1 MGSQISKPHLI
12 LTGILGWGIY
22 CIMENTISV
31 FCLGKYFGYYLLS
44 SCLWLLF
51 GLLASLLIY
60 WLVML
65 IGHIVRLEQ
74 VIPIQILAFFALAPA
89 CFYCL
94 IQLNK
99 SLPGTYHSL
108 LNIFLDSFVLVIFLL
123 VAFFLY
129 RTWRNRKIR
138 LFDSV
143 AYNLLFGG
151 FGISGTLLVT
161 SELQLE
167 NWPLKTALVFVFCAI
182 IPSVL
187 VLLFNRA
194 TLVKRFIY
202 VLVILVF
209 SIVLEEQYLCSFVN
223 NRVFTQA
230 RRNKNEIT
238 RAQENATNIILI
250 VADTL
255 RAKNMS
261 LYGYQ
266 RNTTPNLDIFAQDSI
281 TYLDAISSAPWTVP
295 SHASFFTGY
304 FSYIHGAD
312 HGTDEAV
319 VAFPL
324 GEGFDALAELLVSA
338 GYKTAAIVANQAC
351 LGPWTGL
358 NQGFGFYWWGRS
370 RDGGLLTSILSG
382 HLPKKA
388 RDRVFRFCGLDGS
401 TSARRINQLAVHW
414 LKSKKNYPFFMFIN
428 YMETHGRAYLP
439 PDFARRFTSPPAPSD
454 PEKDVNTGYP
464 IVTPEQT
471 DRIRSWYDNETAS
484 IDNEIGSFISVLK
497 KINLYERTLIII
509 ASDHG
514 ELLGEH
520 DDFDHG
526 FCLYNELLHVPL
538 IVKYPLCQYRNS
550 INDKPIQNV
559 DVFAEILNVAKIKI
573 PEGVQ
578 GQPFNEANH
587 PVISEARRDTR
598 LSKPWPARYDQDF
611 EAIIPVGYPQF
622 KLIRSTKGQVE
633 LFNRRDDP
641 EERYDIKDQSKKQEI
656 VQQLNSYLIK
666 LNPIRQK
673 YEALKVTPKK
683 LDDMTKERLRALGY
697 VK

>member
-31 FCLGKYFGYYLLS
+31 FCVGKYFGYYLLS

-60 WLVML
+60 WLAML

-108 LNIFLDSFVLVIFLL
+108 LNIFLDGFALVIFLL
-123 VAFFLY
+123 VAIFLY
-129 RTWRNRKIR
+129 RTWKNRKIS

-151 FGISGTLLVT
+151 FGISGTLLLT
-161 SELQLE
+161 CEPQLE
-167 NWPLKTALVFVFCAI
+167 NWPLNVALVFVFCAI
-182 IPSVL
+182 MPSVL
-187 VLLFNRA
+187 VILFNRT
-194 TLVKRFIY
+194 TLLKKFIY
-202 VLVILVF
+202 ILVILGF
-209 SIVLEEQYLCSFVN
+209 SIVLEERYLCSFVHN
-223 NRVFTQA
+223 QVFTQA
-230 RRNKNEIT
+230 RSNKIEIT

-281 TYLDAISSAPWTVP
+281 TFLDAISSAPWTLP
-295 SHASFFTGY
+295 SHASLFTGY
-304 FSYIHGAD
+304 FSNIHGAD
-312 HGTDEAV
+312 HVTDEAV
-319 VAFPL
+319 PALPL
-324 GEGFDALAELLVSA
+324 SAGFDALAELLVSA

-358 NQGFGFYWWGRS
+358 NQGFDFYWWGRS

-388 RDRVFRFCGLDGS
+388 RDRVFRFCGFDFH
-401 TSARRINQLAVHW
+401 TSARRINQLALHW

-428 YMETHGRAYLP
+428 YMETHGSAYLP
-439 PDFARRFTSPPAPSD
+439 PGFARLFTSPPAPSF

-464 IVTPEQT
+464 IVTHEQI

-484 IDNEIGSFISVLK
+484 VDNEIGRFISVLK
-497 KINLYERTLIII
+497 KIDRYERTLIII
-509 ASDHG
+509 TSDHG

-538 IVKYPLCQYRNS
+538 IVKYPLSQHRNS
-550 INDKPIQNV
+550 INEKPIQNV
-559 DVFAEILNVAKIKI
+559 DVFAEILNAAKIKI

-587 PVISEARRDTR
+587 PVISEVRRIPR
-598 LSKPWPARYDQDF
+598 LSNRWPARYDQDL
-611 EAIIPVGYPQF
+611 EAIIPIEYPQF
-622 KLIRSTKGQVE
+622 KLIRSTKGLVE
-633 LFNRRDDP
+633 IFSRRDDP
-641 EERYDIKDQSKKQEI
+641 EEMYDIKDQSKKQEI
-656 VQQLNSYLIK
+656 LQQLNNYLMK

-673 YEALKVTPKK
+673 YEALKVSPKK
-683 LDDMTKERLRALGY
+683 IDDMTKERLRALGY